1 MISFGA
7 SEAAAAP
14 PSPPPRAL
22 LLVLLLLAGSCA
34 RGAAA
39 GAFVLGGAASPWAIR
54 SSPAGGGASA
64 PLRPRC
70 PPRAALP
77 SAGGFFFFGGEG
89 IPHEDACPYEYGEC
103 GGGDD
108 DDLERARRSLE
119 GLFAAGREE
128 EGEGAEEEEKGSRVA
143 SAAERYRRQ
152 LELELLGRLASSD
165 GAADEL
171 ARLWAYSTTAENG
184 RLLEAMSE
192 SCTPGMAAERRRLER
207 MVRDHPRWAEPRAR
221 LAVLLFYKGL
231 TDESYGEAVR
241 AYRTQPYHFE
251 LVPILVMNCLRRGD
265 LAQAVRWARKGL
277 PTLRGTAKSRE
288 RRSRWVRA
296 AVELVRAEIR
306 REEQADER
314 RRLRL
319 EQRCGSRGPDPPSGG
334 GGSEEPSSS
343 TPSAAPSSVWQ

>member
-7 SEAAAAP
+7 SAAAAL
-14 PSPPPRAL
+14 PRAL
-22 LLVLLLLAGSCA
+22 LLLLLLLAGSCA
-34 RGAAA
+34 GGAAAAAFVLRGGAAPPRAARARGAA
-39 GAFVLGGAASPWAIR
+39 P
-54 SSPAGGGASA
+54 P
-64 PLRPRC
+64 RPRC
-70 PPRAALP
+70 PPRTALP

-89 IPHEDACPYEYGEC
+89 IPREDDGPYECGEC
-103 GGGDD
+103 GGGG

-128 EGEGAEEEEKGSRVA
+128 DEEPSRVA

-152 LELELLGRLASSD
+152 LELELLGSLAASD

-231 TDESYGEAVR
+231 TDDSYGEAVR

-265 LAQAVRWARKGL
+265 LAQAVRWARRGL

-296 AVELVRAEIR
+296 AVELVRSEIR

-319 EQRCGSRGPDPPSGG
+319 EQRCGTRGPDPPSGG